1 MVKVVAVS
9 KVRVLEKERDII
21 VKGMAGEK
29 VVGEWKRGRDGDR
42 SWLGLESLMSEIYE
56 RREECDKLTR
66 ELEMR
71 RQHFK
76 EAVRWMGLRSRCLT

>member
-1 MVKVVAVS
+1 MKVVAVS

-42 SWLGLESLMSEIYE
+42 SW
-56 RREECDKLTR
+56 
-66 ELEMR
+66 
-71 RQHFK
+71 
-76 EAVRWMGLRSRCLT
+76 MGLRSRCLT